1 MELCR
6 LDRAGLRAVY
16 RKHVKRDFPRAE
28 RKPLFAMERLMREGK
43 YDPLGVYEGDR
54 LLAYAFLWHDAAQDY
69 VLLDYLAVCEGG
81 RGRGVGTAVL
91 RLLEEHYAQYRG
103 VLVEVEATEET
114 ASAADNALRLRRQE
128 FYLRAGFRALGHQ
141 AKLFTVVYD
150 VLASGEAD
158 SESAIV
164 AHRHLY
170 CGDSYR
176 PGKFVEIPYE
186 KS

>member
-1 MELCR
+1 MELRR

-16 RKHVKRDFPRAE
+16 KKHVKRDFPRAE

-43 YDPLGVYEGDR
+43 YDPLGIYEGDE
-54 LLAYAFLWHDAAQDY
+54 LLAYAFLWHDAEQDY

-81 RGRGVGTAVL
+81 RGRGVGTTVL
-91 RLLEEHYAQYRG
+91 RLLKEHYPQYRG
-103 VLVEVEATEET
+103 VLVEVEAVEK
-114 ASAADNALRLRRQE
+114 SAFAEDNALRLRRQE
-128 FYLRAGFRALGHQ
+128 FYLRADFCALGHQ
-141 AKLFTVVYD
+141 VKLFTVVYD

-158 SESAIV
+158 SKSAIV
-164 AHRHLY
+164 AHRRLY

-176 PGKFVEIPYE
+176 PGKFIEIPYE